1 MESSIPSSNFN
12 RALHGVFHDANV
24 GLQNMYVLWIVSIQ
38 GHYGRV
44 VKHMIHGRD
53 EINFITTMRA
63 EYSPPR
69 QLYHTLVSSSNRHF
83 HPLFMT
89 LFYVPCSECHLHNT
103 SRITLH
109 SSLSWSPLYTSPH
122 DIPCSTQNS
131 ILLKIAILLTALSCY
146 NITSAYLHPILVTTP
161 TVVVVYLFHNQI
173 TYSLTSLFPRYG
185 H

>member
-24 GLQNMYVLWIVSIQ
+24 GLQNMFVLWIVSIQ

-83 HPLFMT
+83 HPLFRT
-89 LFYVPCSECHLHNT
+89 LFLYPVLNAISTIHLGLRFTVACHG
-103 SRITLH
+103 
-109 SSLSWSPLYTSPH
+109 PL
-122 DIPCSTQNS
+122 S
-131 ILLKIAILLTALSCY
+131 ILHHMIYPFLLKT
-146 NITSAYLHPILVTTP
+146 
-161 TVVVVYLFHNQI
+161 
-173 TYSLTSLFPRYG
+173 RYY
-185 H
+185 